1 MPHGKR
7 RFRHDDKDR
16 RRWQDPDAILA
27 AIGLDPGM
35 VFIDLGSGEG
45 YFSLPAARIVGAK
58 GHVYALDINPESI
71 GHLEAAAEK
80 EGLGNVTAM
89 ASEGESAI
97 FCEECAD
104 IVFFGIVLHD
114 FADPAMVLRN
124 ARTMIKQTGKL
135 INLDWKKEQM
145 TLGPPVEIRFDEN
158 TASRL
163 ISEAGFAV
171 ELVKESGPYHYLITA
186 KPEPRRAPHRIDG
199 TISLA

>member
-1 MPHGKR
+1 MPQSKR
-7 RFRHDDKDR
+7 RFRHDDEDR
-16 RRWQDPDAILA
+16 RQWQDPDAILT

-35 VFIDLGSGEG
+35 VFIDLGCGEG

-58 GHVYALDINPESI
+58 GQVYALDINPESI
-71 GHLEAAAEK
+71 GNLEAAAEK
-80 EGLGNVTAM
+80 EGLSNVTAM
-89 ASEGESAI
+89 AGEGESAV

-124 ARTMIKQTGKL
+124 ARRMIKQTGKL
-135 INLDWKKEQM
+135 INLDWKKEQT
-145 TLGPPVEIRFDEN
+145 TLGPPFEIRFDED

-171 ELVKESGPYHYLITA
+171 EEVTDSGPDHYLITA
-186 KPEPRRAPHRIDG
+186 RPEPQNS
-199 TISLA
+199 TT